1 MWINHCR
8 HADERL
14 FINLYGSGNT
24 ALLLTFCPHKPN
36 FLSEFLHQSQ
46 GREENATRCYSVHEQ
61 VYFFP
66 LLSLFAI
73 SVHPSSFQKQ
83 LLDQLSTIQYE
94 SLTTALLVHRMQV
107 VALWWTVWELHLVIR
122 LTRKTQRN
130 KAVRFKML
138 MLIFIFWLVLDPELI
153 SHLSWKEL
161 KWTSACDVQEVKL
174 LLENHP

>member
-1 MWINHCR
+1 MRGFLLICTDQVIPLFFSASVPTHLTSFQNSSTNHR
-8 HADERL
+8 A
-14 FINLYGSGNT
+14 GNRT
-24 ALLLTFCPHKPN
+24 LP
-36 FLSEFLHQSQ
+36 
-46 GREENATRCYSVHEQ
+46 GATPYMNRCI
-61 VYFFP
+61 FFP
-66 LLSLFAI
+66 LLTLFAI

-107 VALWWTVWELHLVIR
+107 VALWWTMWQLHLVIR

-130 KAVRFKML
+130 KAMRFKML
-138 MLIFIFWLVLDPELI
+138 MLTFLFWLVFDPELI

-161 KWTSACDVQEVKL
+161 KWTSACDMQEVKL